1 MSTNLTLTARE
12 LELLKEV
19 GKHLQTAS
27 VSQLPLPAPSLP
39 LIHLSLNK
47 TPLRLPNNFHS
58 LTHSLTHK
66 NRSTGPP
73 SLKTSTTKLPKPLA
87 INGIHFVTNFLE
99 ELRRAPT
106 TPAPAAATATRRV
119 VEVGRILLRRLF
131 VRRSGNLVSI
141 FSALLDDFVVVG
153 GMIQVCDGQ
162 IELILK

>member
-47 TPLRLPNNFHS
+47 APLRLPNNFLS

-87 INGIHFVTNFLE
+87 INGILFVINFLE

-106 TPAPAAATATRRV
+106 TAPAAATKKV

-131 VRRSGNLVSI
+131 VRRRGNLVSI
-141 FSALLDDFVVVG
+141 SFLCVTRRLCGDGGDDTSV
-153 GMIQVCDGQ
+153 
-162 IELILK
+162 

>member
-47 TPLRLPNNFHS
+47 APLRLSQQLPPTHS
-58 LTHSLTHK
+58 LTHSLARK

-87 INGIHFVTNFLE
+87 INGILFVINFLE

-106 TPAPAAATATRRV
+106 AAPAAATRRV

-131 VRRSGNLVSI
+131 VRRRGNLVSFFFFRKEREKDMDI
-141 FSALLDDFVVVG
+141 VD
-153 GMIQVCDGQ
+153 M
-162 IELILK
+162 

>member
-39 LIHLSLNK
+39 HIHLSLNK
-47 TPLRLPNNFHS
+47 APLRLAQQLP
-58 LTHSLTHK
+58 LTHSLTHS

-87 INGIHFVTNFLE
+87 INGILYAINFLE

-106 TPAPAAATATRRV
+106 APAATATRKV
-119 VEVGRILLRRLF
+119 VVVGRILLRRLF
-131 VRRSGNLVSI
+131 VRRRGNLVSI
-141 FSALLDDFVVVG
+141 FFSALLDDFVR

-162 IELILK
+162 SN

>member
-27 VSQLPLPAPSLP
+27 VSQLPLPASSLSC
-39 LIHLSLNK
+39 ISLNK
-47 TPLRLPNNFHS
+47 APLRLSQQLP
-58 LTHSLTHK
+58 LTHSLTHT

-87 INGIHFVTNFLE
+87 INGILFVINFLE

-106 TPAPAAATATRRV
+106 TAPAAATKKV

-131 VRRSGNLVSI
+131 VRRRGNLVSI
-141 FSALLDDFVVVG
+141 SFLCVTRRLCGDGGDDTSV
-153 GMIQVCDGQ
+153 
-162 IELILK
+162 

>member
-27 VSQLPLPAPSLP
+27 VSQLPLPAPSLSC
-39 LIHLSLNK
+39 ISLNK
-47 TPLRLPNNFHS
+47 APLPDNFHS

-87 INGIHFVTNFLE
+87 INGILYAINFLE
-99 ELRRAPT
+99 ELRRAQT
-106 TPAPAAATATRRV
+106 TPAAAAATTRR

-131 VRRSGNLVSI
+131 VRRRGNLVSI
-141 FSALLDDFVVVG
+141 FLFCVARRLCEG
-153 GMIQVCDGQ
+153 
-162 IELILK
+162 E

>member
-47 TPLRLPNNFHS
+47 APLRLPNNFHP
-58 LTHSLTHK
+58 LTHSLTHS

-106 TPAPAAATATRRV
+106 TAPATATATRRV
-119 VEVGRILLRRLF
+119 VVGRILLRRLF
-131 VRRSGNLVSI
+131 VRRRGNSVSV
-141 FSALLDDFVVVG
+141 FFGVARRMDN
-153 GMIQVCDGQ
+153 
-162 IELILK
+162 ELILK

>member
-39 LIHLSLNK
+39 HIHLSPNK
-47 TPLRLPNNFHS
+47 APLRLSQPLP

-87 INGIHFVTNFLE
+87 INGILYEINFLE

-106 TPAPAAATATRRV
+106 TPAAATATKKV
-119 VEVGRILLRRLF
+119 VVGRILLRRLF
-131 VRRSGNLVSI
+131 VRRRGNLVSI
-141 FSALLDDFVVVG
+141 FFRVARRMDN
-153 GMIQVCDGQ
+153 
-162 IELILK
+162 ELILK